1 MRKFIQ
7 TITIVLLLIFS
18 LSCEHGIAP
27 RIEPPRTGFSGM
39 ITFLNEWPKDVYS
52 TRLVVFRDTIKTASD
67 FSIFNI
73 GFISDTIPQLL
84 SAYYYESDK
93 NPVIPINPGI
103 YKYVCVA
110 QCLVPG
116 ISLRREDW
124 RVAGIYYSSNDITK
138 YGQIE
143 ITEGAFLKD
152 IDITVDFNNPPIQPP
167 Q

>member
-1 MRKFIQ
+1 MKKLIKSAAIFS
-7 TITIVLLLIFS
+7 LSIFS

-27 RIEPPRTGFSGM
+27 RIEPPRTGFSGT
-39 ITFLNEWPKDVYS
+39 ITFLNEWPKEVYS
-52 TRLVVFRDTIKTASD
+52 TRLVVFRDTMKTAAD
-67 FSIFNI
+67 FSIFNM
-73 GFISDTIPQLL
+73 GFISDTIPQFL

-124 RVAGIYYSSNDITK
+124 RVAGIYYSSNDTTK

-143 ITEGAFLKD
+143 ITEGIFLKD
-152 IDITVDFNNPPIQPP
+152 INILVDFNNPPIQPP
-167 Q
+167 K